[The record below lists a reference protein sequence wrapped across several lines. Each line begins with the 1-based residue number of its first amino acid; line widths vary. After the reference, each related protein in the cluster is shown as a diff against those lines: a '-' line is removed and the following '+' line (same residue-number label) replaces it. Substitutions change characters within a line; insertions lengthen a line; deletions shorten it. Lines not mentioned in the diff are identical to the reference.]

1 MSTTEQIPTETW
13 WKVTFIG
20 DHFTLTTNIHASE
33 ADQAI
38 DNANANLMAFY
49 GWDMTHIAHDA
60 EAEDTGQ
67 VW

>member
-1 MSTTEQIPTETW
+1 MTTTNEIPTETW

-20 DHFTLTTNIHASE
+20 DHFTLTTNIHASDE
-33 ADQAI
+33 DQAI
-38 DNANANLMAFY
+38 ANASANIEVFY
-49 GWDMTHIAHDA
+49 GWDMTRTAHDA